1 MADWSA
7 NQIIQG
13 RYRLDSLLGKGGMGS
28 VWRAEHLQ
36 LKSKVA
42 VKRLD
47 ESIAENPDA
56 MARFIR
62 EAQASAALRSA
73 NVVQVFD
80 YGLDEGVAFI
90 AMELLEGESLAER
103 IQRLGRLSVD
113 DTMRFM
119 GEVLRAMSKAHAAGI
134 VHRDLKPD
142 NIFICRDE
150 PEFAK
155 ILDFGVAKLTGS
167 SAIGG
172 SHTQTGVVIGTPYYM
187 SPEQAQGKAIDA
199 RSDLWAL
206 GVIVYECLTGRLP
219 FFGESFGE
227 ILVAICTAQAVP
239 PSHVAPV
246 PNGFNEWFARATER
260 DRDKRFQSAKEMAVA
275 LMAVLSGAPQG
286 NGLGWNSGEMAAIPA
301 QGAFQTANPLSTEQ
315 RTATTRSLI
324 STEGVPPAK
333 GKGALIGAILAV
345 ALVSGGGLAFFLSTR
360 DARTSAAAAGSASA
374 ASVVVAA
381 ASTTVPSVPTT
392 PPAPSPGLVAPVEA
406 NPSAQAADSASPT
419 GGAVSPQVVAQPR
432 QPSGAARTPRTAA
445 GAARQPANSPAREAS
460 PSAPATNNNSRRAI
474 TLEL

>member
-13 RYRLDSLLGKGGMGS
+13 RYRLDSLLGRGGMGS

-80 YGLDEGVAFI
+80 YGLDDGVAFI

-119 GEVLRAMSKAHAAGI
+119 GEVLRAMSKAHGAGI

-227 ILVAICTAQAVP
+227 ILVAICTAQAIP

-260 DRDKRFQSAKEMAVA
+260 DRDKRFQSAKEMAGA
-275 LMAVLSGAPQG
+275 LMAVLSGTPQG
-286 NGLGWNSGEMAAIPA
+286 SGLGWNSGEMAAVPA
-301 QGAFQTANPLSTEQ
+301 QTANPLSTEQ
-315 RTATTRSLI
+315 RTATTRSLAG
-324 STEGVPPAK
+324 TEGVAPPK
-333 GKGALIGAILAV
+333 GKGALIAAILSV
-345 ALVSGGGLAFFLSTR
+345 ALVSGGALAFFLSSK
-360 DARTSAAAAGSASA
+360 DAPTSASAAGSASA
-374 ASVVVAA
+374 EPVVAA
-381 ASTTVPSVPTT
+381 VPSANVPPT
-392 PPAPSPGLVAPVEA
+392 APSVVPEPPSLVAPVAASSVAPAAE
-406 NPSAQAADSASPT
+406 SATPKTGASPQ
-419 GGAVSPQVVAQPR
+419 AIAQPA
-432 QPSGAARTPRTAA
+432 QPAAPARGTRTAPS
-445 GAARQPANSPAREAS
+445 AARQPANPPAREPAPSSPAS
-460 PSAPATNNNSRRAI
+460 NNNSRRAI